1 MMFYVGLLIILGSIL
16 QSFTIAGF
24 KTSKQELKQVSASQ
38 PHNGQMVNHNW
49 IDAGCKLVC

>member
-1 MMFYVGLLIILGSIL
+1 MMFYVGVLIILGSIL

-24 KTSKQELKQVSASQ
+24 KTNKQELKQVSASH
-38 PHNGQMVNHNW
+38 PHNGQQVNW